1 MLGVV
6 YFILSTVAAVFCLF
20 SAWDEYVHFYPILV
34 YLSTNKT
41 AMLVMG
47 NFGFAVSLLLAKA
60 LQTLFFGNVTAE
72 ESREIIEKSKYSILE
87 TCLALTT
94 FRLSLNFTIV
104 CLFTALLFTK
114 IFHWLAYMRVD
125 ICGRQRLPL
134 TTIIRTGV
142 PICFLFS
149 MDMLTV
155 MCLVYFSSQT
165 GIIDVV
171 VLFAFEW
178 TILLGSMWYN
188 SFRFMLAVVEHF
200 LGRQLQ
206 SKYALLFVGEFSY
219 KLATLVLYLAFIGV
233 VTVELGTFPLHLV
246 REIVMIIL
254 KLWTMVVKH
263 FKYRWILKNLES
275 QFRTVNIAE
284 GDDRDATCTVCMADI
299 TVGKELPCGH
309 IFHLD
314 CLKEWFRRNPI
325 CPTCR
330 HPIRVRNQ
338 QAAGGP
344 ANNPVPPAAAAL
356 GRFNRNLRNA
366 NVIVIQAVN
375 RRFNQQ
381 QPAPTPVNQRRAEP
395 VQPQA
400 NSTVL
405 RSDGSVSTAGQ
416 LTGYTL
422 GVQHEIELH
431 QMYLSHL
438 YSLQHNLLNMQSR
451 WSQKQRDKESDDSK
465 TGEKK
470 TAQVQEP
477 AGSGPSPTS
486 RMPASRSN
494 TASRSTTMS
503 RPTRTTSNNS
513 DRQPEY
519 KNEMS
524 RERERQR
531 RILEKT
537 MKNLKWREERLR
549 KMLRERKLEPPRSG
563 DEPSP
568 PKGEEIKKE

>member
-47 NFGFAVSLLLAKA
+47 NFGFAISLLLAKA
-60 LQTLFFGNVTAE
+60 LQTLFFGHVTAE

-104 CLFTALLFTK
+104 CLFMALLFAK

-142 PICFLFS
+142 PICFLFC

-155 MCLVYFSSQT
+155 ISLVYLIRQS

-188 SFRFMLAVVEHF
+188 SFRFMLAVAEHF

-246 REIVMIIL
+246 REIVIIIL

-344 ANNPVPPAAAAL
+344 ANNPVPPPAAL

-381 QPAPTPVNQRRAEP
+381 QPDPPPVNRRRVEP
-395 VQPQA
+395 VLPEV

-405 RSDGSVSTAGQ
+405 RSGESVSTSEQ

-438 YSLQHNLLNMQSR
+438 YSLQHNLLHMQSR
-451 WSQKQRDKESDDSK
+451 WSQKQRDKESDDHR

-477 AGSGPSPTS
+477 AGSADNGPPPTS

-494 TASRSTTMS
+494 TMP
-503 RPTRTTSNNS
+503 RPARTVSNNS
-513 DRQPEY
+513 DRPNEY

-524 RERERQR
+524 RETERQR
-531 RILEKT
+531 QILEKT
-537 MKNLKWREERLR
+537 LKNLKWREERLR

-568 PKGEEIKKE
+568 PKGEEIKKDK

>member
-6 YFILSTVAAVFCLF
+6 YFILSTVAAVFCLL

-34 YLSTNKT
+34 YLSTDKT
-41 AMLVMG
+41 AMLIMG
-47 NFGFAVSLLLAKA
+47 NFGFAVSLFLAKV

-72 ESREIIEKSKYSILE
+72 ESREIMEKSKYSILE

-94 FRLSLNFTIV
+94 FRLNLNFTIV
-104 CLFTALLFTK
+104 CLFVVLLFTK

-149 MDMLTV
+149 MDMLIV
-155 MCLVYFSSQT
+155 MCLVYFINQS
-165 GIIDVV
+165 GIVDVV

-188 SFRFMLAVVEHF
+188 SFRFILAVAEHF

-219 KLATLVLYLAFIGV
+219 KLATLVLYIAFIGV

-246 REIVMIIL
+246 REILMITL
-254 KLWTMVVKH
+254 KLWSMVVKH

-344 ANNPVPPAAAAL
+344 ANNPVPPAAALA
-356 GRFNRNLRNA
+356 GINRNLRNA

-375 RRFNQQ
+375 HRLNQQ
-381 QPAPTPVNQRRAEP
+381 QLDHTPVNLRRAEP
-395 VQPQA
+395 VLPQA
-400 NSTVL
+400 NSTIL
-405 RSDGSVSTAGQ
+405 RSGGSVSTAEA

-438 YSLQHNLLNMQSR
+438 YSLQHNLLHMQSR
-451 WSQKQRDKESDDSK
+451 WNQKQRDNASNGFITVERK
-465 TGEKK
+465 TS
-470 TAQVQEP
+470 QVHKP
-477 AGSGPSPTS
+477 VGAGDNRQTSNS

-494 TASRSTTMS
+494 TMS
-503 RPTRTTSNNS
+503 RPTNIMNS
-513 DRQPEY
+513 DRLNER
-519 KNEMS
+519 KIEMS
-524 RERERQR
+524 REKARQR

-537 MKNLKWREERLR
+537 LKDLKLREERLR
-549 KMLRERKLEPPRSG
+549 KLLKEGKFESPRSA

-568 PKGEEIKKE
+568 PQGEEIKKDR